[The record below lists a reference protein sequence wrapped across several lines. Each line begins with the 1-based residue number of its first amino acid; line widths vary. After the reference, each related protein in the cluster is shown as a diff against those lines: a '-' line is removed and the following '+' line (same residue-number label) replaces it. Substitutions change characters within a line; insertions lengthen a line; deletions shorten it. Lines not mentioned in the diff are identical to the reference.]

1 MKKTTEKIHLTND
14 GHGAQRLERG
24 RGSVTD
30 GRDPRNP
37 HETVDA
43 LFDGKLR
50 LYQSRRG
57 YRFSLDAVLLAY
69 FATPHRGDN
78 VADLGTGKPKGRAM
92 TSFGLG
98 RISCRLKDA
107 SQWSMSPPAWRNC
120 YRESGASASNRS
132 RSGWCTPMLIRKLLW
147 C

>member
-1 MKKTTEKIHLTND
+1 MKKTTEKIHLTNH

-30 GRDPRNP
+30 GWDLRNP

-69 FATPHRGDN
+69 FATQRRGDN
-78 VADLGTGKPKGRAM
+78 VADLGTGNGVIGMLLAYVDPSLKFAGIAIR
-92 TSFGLG
+92 TGLAG
-98 RISCRLKDA
+98 
-107 SQWSMSPPAWRNC
+107 
-120 YRESGASASNRS
+120 
-132 RSGWCTPMLIRKLLW
+132 
-147 C
+147 